1 MMGVLPLQ
9 FMPGENAESMNLA
22 GVESY
27 SILGLEEPLSPLQH
41 VKVEVVKPD
50 GSQCFFQAILRLDT
64 HREIEL
70 YLKKGIF
77 QSILHKWKE
86 RIEI

>member
-9 FMPGENAESMNLA
+9 FMPGENSESLHLT
-22 GVESY
+22 GEESY
-27 SILGLEEPLSPLQH
+27 SIVGLEEPLSPHQQ
-41 VKVEVVKPD
+41 VNVEVAKD
-50 GSQCFFQAILRLDT
+50 GSTKVFQAVLRLDT
-64 HREIEL
+64 RLEIEL